1 VRGAELAA
9 AFHREV
15 VGPILVGSGIG
26 YAAGRLGT
34 GSDVL
39 GLDDERSRD
48 HDWGCRLTVLVDE
61 ADRAAI
67 PAVIQRLDRELP
79 DQFQGHPVRF
89 GTTRRPAVSHQVE
102 VATVRDYSIDRLGSC
117 PGPDMSI
124 VDWLTLTG
132 QGVLELVA
140 GPVFVDSTVE
150 LGPVRARLAGYPSE
164 VERYLLA
171 CGWQRI
177 TQRMPLVGRTADT
190 GQALQS
196 RLLGATLVDDL
207 IGLAFLLHRQWEPY
221 DKWREVLFQ
230 RLPTAAGLTPHLSA
244 AVTADDWR
252 QREDALAAAAE
263 LLAQVQRDRGLPTPA
278 EAVVPFHDR
287 PYRTVTDGLAGGL
300 RHDLTDPAL
309 RALPLVGNLRQWVD
323 SVDVLADATNR
334 VVAATAYRTWI
345 GRALQSLP

>member
-1 VRGAELAA
+1 MTGIELAA
-9 AFHREV
+9 AFHREL
-15 VGPILVGSGIG
+15 VGPILAGAGVA

-61 ADRAAI
+61 PDRAAV
-67 PAVIQRLDRELP
+67 PGLVERLDQALP
-79 DQFQGHPVRF
+79 DRFQGHPVRF
-89 GTTRRPAVSHQVE
+89 GTTWRPGVSHQVE
-102 VATVRDYSIDRLGSC
+102 VATVRDYSVGRLGGY

-150 LGPVRARLAGYPSE
+150 LGPIRNRLGWYPSD

-177 TQRMPLVGRTADT
+177 TQRMPMVGRTAET

-207 IGLAFLLHRQWEPY
+207 IRLAFLLHRQWEPY
-221 DKWREVLFQ
+221 DKLRETLFQ
-230 RLPTAAGLTPHLSA
+230 RLPTAAALTPHLEA

-252 QREDALAAAAE
+252 QRESALATAAS

-278 EAVVPFHDR
+278 EAVIPFHDR
-287 PYRTVTDGLAGGL
+287 PYRTVTDELAGRL
-300 RHDLTDPAL
+300 LHDLNDPAL
-309 RALPLVGNLRQWVD
+309 RALPLVGNLSQWVD
-323 SVDVLADATNR
+323 SVDMLADASNR
-334 VVAATAYRTWI
+334 VVAAAAYRTWL
-345 GRALQSLP
+345 GADR

>member
-1 VRGAELAA
+1 VAGAELAA
-9 AFHREV
+9 AFHREL
-15 VGPILVGSGIG
+15 VGPILAGTGVA

-61 ADRAAI
+61 TDRD
-67 PAVIQRLDRELP
+67 AVAGLVQRLEQGLP
-79 DQFQGHPVRF
+79 DRFRGHPVRF
-89 GTTRRPAVSHQVE
+89 GTTWRETVSHQVE
-102 VATVRDYSIDRLGSC
+102 VATVRDYSVGRLGGY

-150 LGPVRARLAGYPSE
+150 LGPVRSRLAWYPSD
-164 VERYLLA
+164 VERYVLA

-177 TQRMPLVGRTADT
+177 AQRMPMVGRTAET
-190 GQALQS
+190 GQTLQS

-207 IGLAFLLHRQWEPY
+207 IRLAFLLHRQWEPY
-221 DKWREVLFQ
+221 DKWRGALFE
-230 RLPTAAGLTPHLSA
+230 RLPTAATLTPHLDA
-244 AVTADDWR
+244 AITADDWR
-252 QREDALAAAAE
+252 QRESALAAAAE
-263 LLAQVQRDRGLPTPA
+263 RLADVQRSRGLPTPA
-278 EAVVPFHDR
+278 VAVIPFFNR
-287 PYRTVTDGLAGGL
+287 PYRTVTDELAGRL
-300 RHDLTDPAL
+300 LHDVTDPAL
-309 RALPLVGNLRQWVD
+309 RALPLIGSLSQWVD

-334 VVAATAYRTWI
+334 AIVATAYRAWL
-345 GRALQSLP
+345 GAER